1 MGSSDGRGDV
11 SGGDYG
17 DRQRGT
23 RSAVAGESEGDER
36 GVREDERGRGGRV
49 APLDVSRRQRKQ
61 EVASPWPARGEHAP
75 LPPGARR
82 TMTGEASRLG
92 RARWAGQLR

>member
-1 MGSSDGRGDV
+1 METMAIGGEGRARPSWERV
-11 SGGDYG
+11 
-17 DRQRGT
+17 RETRG
-23 RSAVAGESEGDER
+23 

-49 APLDVSRRQRKQ
+49 APLGVSGRRRKQ
-61 EVASPWPARGEHAP
+61 EVASAWPARGEHAP

-82 TMTGEASRLG
+82 MTTGEASRLG